1 MVSIRLAYLA
11 STGAHQAMGLAMV
24 LAAWAVWPLGCVAA
38 DPISPPVKTV
48 PLSDA
53 ESSSDSTSPPP
64 ADPAEAAEPALPNAS
79 SSVSLVT
86 QQIPVG
92 MPLQVVLETPV
103 TTATQTVGQPIEAS
117 LLQPIYVGGQ
127 VVFGIQTKITG
138 VIDQIEPPLSG
149 RNAVLRLYFNRIT
162 LDDGSQLPLA
172 AHVKTANPDHTW
184 GGELTLG
191 TIPEKVTMRV
201 TGIGEYNKTVM
212 RGPRLMGKPIE
223 LPPGERLTLILDQPL
238 SVVTP
243 KDVTPIYPMESFE
256 TRFPTTE

>member
-1 MVSIRLAYLA
+1 MVSLRLACLA
-11 STGAHQAMGLAMV
+11 NAQACRVLGLAVFVMV
-24 LAAWAVWPLGCVAA
+24 GAIWPPCCVAA

-53 ESSSDSTSPPP
+53 ESTSDSSPALS
-64 ADPAEAAEPALPNAS
+64 ADPSEAAEPALPNAS
-79 SSVSLVT
+79 PPVSLVT

-103 TTATQTVGQPIEAS
+103 TTATQTVGQPVEAS

-127 VVFGIQTKITG
+127 VVFGIQTKLTG

-184 GGELTLG
+184 GGELTPG

-256 TRFPTTE
+256 TRFSTAE